1 MSAIDQFKDS
11 QIEMLKETVAE
22 YAVRIDALEITLRE
36 RDEAIERLIEKI
48 RNLEGVMSDA
58 VGA

>member
-1 MSAIDQFKDS
+1 LSAIDQFKDS